1 MGGVIWEEWREGNFS
16 WNVLYKR
23 KIIFNLKRKKK
34 DPQKE
39 EASTMTTYIC
49 KVELGLYFLNF
60 IQKRI
65 M

>member
-1 MGGVIWEEWREGNFS
+1 MGGVEGGVTLVRMYYIREKS
-16 WNVLYKR
+16 V
-23 KIIFNLKRKKK
+23 FNLKWKKK
-34 DPQKE
+34 DLQKE

-49 KVELGLYFLNF
+49 KVELGLYLLNF